1 LTNSTVQLATFF
13 VHKRIGTFDRLGS
26 AKYNQQNNQAQSF
39 YPYGEDRGTV
49 EPNDALKFATYTR
62 DAATGL
68 DYADQ
73 RYYASNFGRFMSP
86 DRSTRG
92 TDGSNP
98 GTLNSYTYV
107 LNDPVNHRDPSGL
120 DYCLIDGNPI
130 PDMNDTACAEA
141 GGQWVIDEP
150 PPSSPGC
157 DGNGSGF
164 IDNGVDPEPCPTQL
178 QPPPTP
184 AGQKLVPTSI
194 RIEMNANGTNRD
206 CYTSFFNQSTGSFAE
221 RDILYGVYDQ
231 NGNFMSDVNIR
242 EILTI
247 VSGRVCPTG
256 TVRSG
261 NECTG
266 SYGDPSGGYFLDS
279 LAASPGF
286 GNATYTQI
294 FQVTTLPGV
303 QGLQGVYNLPL
314 QIMNNYTSG
323 GSQSNTISL
332 TPQAIT
338 LNGNNGGMTPCGP
351 IGHP

>member
-1 LTNSTVQLATFF
+1 ML
-13 VHKRIGTFDRLGS
+13 
-26 AKYNQQNNQAQSF
+26 
-39 YPYGEDRGTV
+39 E
-49 EPNDALKFATYTR
+49 
-62 DAATGL
+62 
-68 DYADQ
+68 YADQ
-73 RYYASNFGRFMSP
+73 RYYASNFGRFMTA
-86 DRSTRG
+86 DRYVASGG
-92 TDGSNP
+92 TSDPKSWNRY
-98 GTLNSYTYV
+98 SYV
-107 LNDPVNHRDPSGL
+107 EGDPVNFNDPGGRFMLHPEIEDPFGGNNPNDDEGGGGGGGGCGPGWETDASLSGP
-120 DYCLIDGNPI
+120 CCPTSAEGFQGNP
-130 PDMNDTACAEA
+130 
-141 GGQWVIDEP
+141 G
-150 PPSSPGC
+150 
-157 DGNGSGF
+157 
-164 IDNGVDPEPCPTQL
+164 DPTP
-178 QPPPTP
+178 QPPNSACYAPEPTP

-194 RIEMNANGTNRD
+194 RIETNADGTNRD

-247 VSGRVCPTG
+247 VSGSVCPTG

-261 NECTG
+261 NQCTG

-303 QGLQGVYNLPL
+303 QGLQGVFNLPL